1 MKNFIKIILLSI
13 IALCLIGC
21 ADSNNNNSNGDAGSV
36 DTTELKMALYEKLL
50 GTWEAKEGQSIDK
63 DRDWEEYY
71 SVIFASD
78 SITFDGDVHS
88 FSPSGETLLLE
99 EEVPEEWRWKG
110 ETLYF
115 YLNSKYYS
123 VIIKDDNNI
132 TISYPF
138 YSTVQQRNNAMST
151 NYVKKSNAGSGS
163 TGTLNFSVVGDWG
176 YKINGTTDST
186 LRIQDNGN
194 FSFSTISGNHSGTY
208 TIVGNKITFEFNQNA
223 SMNIK
228 DTFTI
233 SGSEDEITLTLV
245 ESISTY
251 NGNEQ
256 KSTTLSGM
264 LNAFYG
270 VITSTTITLSK

>member
-1 MKNFIKIILLSI
+1 MKNFIKLFLLSI
-13 IALCLIGC
+13 IALCVIGC
-21 ADSNNNNSNGDAGSV
+21 ANPANNSNGDDENKPV

-50 GTWEAKEGQSIDK
+50 GAWEAKEDEYIK
-63 DRDWEEYY
+63 EDWEDYY
-71 SVIFASD
+71 SVIFSSN
-78 SITFDGDVHS
+78 SITFDGNVHS
-88 FSPSGETLLLE
+88 FAPSSETLLLE

-110 ETLYF
+110 KTLYF

-132 TISYPF
+132 TISYPG
-138 YSTVQQRNNAMST
+138 YDDYQERNNAYSS
-151 NYVKKSNAGSGS
+151 NYVKKSNADSGS
-163 TGTLNFSVVGDWG
+163 SDTLDFSVVGDWG

-186 LRIQDNGN
+186 LKIKNDGS
-194 FSFSTISGNHSGTY
+194 FSFTTTSNTY
-208 TIVGNKITFEFNQNA
+208 NGSYSLSGNKITFEFDQNA

-233 SGSEDEITLTLV
+233 SGSEDEITLSLV

-251 NGNEQ
+251 SGNEQ